1 MPESLQCDMA
11 AFIYRC
17 PTTRRNVQGWFAD
30 DVPANEDEAYDSLKC
45 TACNR
50 MHFVN
55 RLTGKAL
62 GDDGDDE

>member
-17 PTTRRNVQGWFAD
+17 PTTRRNVQGWFAEE
-30 DVPANEDEAYDSLKC
+30 VPANDGEPYETVKC
-45 TACNR
+45 LACKQI
-50 MHFVN
+50 HLIS

-62 GDDGDDE
+62 GTYSE